1 MWRIEMSIGDYFYMR
16 NLIDMRCWSDGCEMK
31 VRNIQPI
38 IEIKWGRNI
47 PKSQSMQWKNE
58 WKVISWWKRQTAMR
72 LPLLS
77 TAASA
82 AIREIT
88 RWACFAPNQPL
99 GECTTFPWPWLDQ
112 SILFLFLVE
121 VIFYPESIS
130 ACYIWT
136 VLGAVSILTF
146 LFLDQFWLKNYI
158 WIKCISINQSIKYI
172 SGLLQMI
179 HTGYF

>member
-1 MWRIEMSIGDYFYMR
+1 MWVLETISIWGISLKWDAGQMV
-16 NLIDMRCWSDGCEMK
+16 
-31 VRNIQPI
+31 VRWKWETFNQSSKSSGKNIL
-38 IEIKWGRNI
+38 
-47 PKSQSMQWKNE
+47 KSQSMQWKNE

-77 TAASA
+77 TGVAA

-88 RWACFAPNQPL
+88 LWACFAPNQPL

-112 SILFLFLVE
+112 SILFLFSVE
-121 VIFYPESIS
+121 VIFDPESIS

-146 LFLDQFWLKNYI
+146 LFLDQFWLKLYLNKVYI
-158 WIKCISINQSIKYI
+158 FHLSINQSIKYI
-172 SGLLQMI
+172 SGLLQTI